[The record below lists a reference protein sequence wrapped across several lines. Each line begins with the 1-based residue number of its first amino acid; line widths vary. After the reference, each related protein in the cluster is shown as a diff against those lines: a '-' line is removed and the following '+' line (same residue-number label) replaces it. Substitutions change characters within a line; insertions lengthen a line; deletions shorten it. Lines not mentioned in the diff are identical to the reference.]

1 MDDRGV
7 SSLIQGR
14 LIPLYVTLHRKK
26 LVVQV
31 RDIIA
36 GKIKLSRSCLFG

>member
-1 MDDRGV
+1 MDDRQV

-14 LIPLYVTLHRKK
+14 LIPLYVTLHGKK

-31 RDIIA
+31 RDIMA
-36 GKIKLSRSCLFG
+36 GKIKTSRSYPFG